1 MPSNIAF
8 STHWNS
14 SRNKVSSSLMGVYYL
29 LSSPYV
35 IYAALPSWINSCL
48 TTHFRSVFPKLNY
61 FLRVIN
67 SWSGCTRHVNN
78 RFRKIY
84 LIPWGK
90 RDVPKAP
97 GSSLTFA
104 GSSFISDFHL
114 ILSFGKR
121 EAPGTKLELKKKGA
135 EKKIQNEWQAMRKGK
150 FWFFCSLGADSVSK
164 GFRGGKGPWGDKKLR
179 GWEWNPVGEN
189 LNFPFSLQEKQERN
203 AF

>member
-121 EAPGTKLELKKKGA
+121 EAPGTKLELKKKVL
-135 EKKIQNEWQAMRKGK
+135 RKRFRMNDKLWERANFGSSVLWELTL
-150 FWFFCSLGADSVSK
+150 FLRDLGEERALGETRS
-164 GFRGGKGPWGDKKLR
+164 
-179 GWEWNPVGEN
+179 WEGEN
-189 LNFPFSLQEKQERN
+189 GILWVRI
-203 AF
+203 